1 MKYLENL
8 NLESLSEELSSTEL
22 GGGLKLAG
30 RIEVYSTKKSGE
42 EKKSSKILESKILSS
57 KEEATSAM
65 TAEDKKVR
73 RILIDLIQTLNASQV
88 YHDFSDLSFDAFHE
102 IPVNVA
108 IQKINSHLAEVTLQ
122 KHDFINHLWK
132 EINATL
138 DGQLHK
144 SKVCLFPSFIC
155 CLLSLFLYVIFSV
168 LL

>member
-57 KEEATSAM
+57 KNEEISNAM
-65 TAEDKKVR
+65 TSEDKKVR

-144 SKVCLFPSFIC
+144 SKVRLFTLHYFSCLFFFFSFP
-155 CLLSLFLYVIFSV
+155 L
-168 LL
+168 